1 MSLATYQITTTSV
14 STVYTS
20 SGNSAITTAYLCN
33 TSNSPVTANVYVVP
47 SGGTANVANQI
58 YSQLTIAGY
67 DTYVMEW
74 ERILLNNGD
83 TVQIKAGTGSVL
95 TVTTSFTGI

>member
-1 MSLATYQITTTSV
+1 MAITNYQVTTTST

-20 SGNSAITTAYLCN
+20 VGNSAITTAYICN
-33 TSNSPVTANVYVVP
+33 TSASAVTANIYVVP
-47 SGGTANVANQI
+47 ATASANVANQV

-67 DTYVMEW
+67 DTYVLEW

>member
-1 MSLATYQITTTSV
+1 MAIANYQITSTSV

-20 SGNSAITTAYLCN
+20 TGNSAITTAYLCN
-33 TSNSPVTANVYVVP
+33 TSNSTVTANVYVVP
-47 SGGTANVANQI
+47 SGATANVANQI
-58 YSQLTIAGY
+58 MSQVSIAGY

-83 TVQIKAGTGSVL
+83 TVQIKPGTASVL